1 MLIGNKNG
9 AQSHFKGIGMR
20 KETYIGRVAELQTRI
35 RKRGL
40 DALLVIKPENVRYV
54 TGLWGYSNRS
64 EYAMPRRLVCA
75 VVPANGDPVL
85 IVPKLEYL
93 FAQRRSWLPD
103 IRYHVEW
110 GSETECFGGLNLLNK
125 VLQEKSLLG
134 KKVAVEKN
142 FISAAL
148 HDLLNA
154 ELGVSV
160 IEASNGLVEEMRIIK
175 SSEEIDILR
184 ISGKMA
190 VQEYF
195 AECAAIRP
203 GVREYEVAMVG
214 RDHAAH
220 ESAWHCDHRNCG
232 CSLDHPLAE
241 TSQII
246 TSGPRCDM
254 VHALA
259 STRAFEPDDMI
270 LLDFCRIP
278 QFQNYRIGFARNVA
292 LRNANSTEQDMY
304 RTVLDAYD
312 KAVSVLRPGV
322 AAEVPDLVAREVL
335 DKAGIGETFVHRTG
349 RGVGIEAAEL
359 PEIGAGD
366 KLPLQA
372 GMVITIEPSIYLP
385 NFSAHP
391 EDTYL
396 ITDDGAELL
405 TRCSRELNVLSR

>member
-1 MLIGNKNG
+1 
-9 AQSHFKGIGMR
+9 MR
-20 KETYIGRVAELQTRI
+20 TETYQSRVTDLQARI
-35 RKRGL
+35 RRRGL

-54 TGLWGYSNRS
+54 TGLWGYSSRS
-64 EYAMPRRLVCA
+64 EYAMPRRLICA
-75 VVPANGDPVL
+75 VVPAAGEPVL

-93 FAQRRSWLPD
+93 FAQRRSWLGD

-110 GSETECFGGLNLLNK
+110 GSETETFGGLNLLNAIFR
-125 VLQEKSLLG
+125 EKGLGG
-134 KKVAVEKN
+134 KKIAVEKN

-148 HDLLNA
+148 YDLFDG
-154 ELGVSV
+154 ELPASEIV
-160 IEASNGLVEEMRIIK
+160 ASNGLVEEMRIIK
-175 SSEEIDILR
+175 CAEEIDILR

-190 VQEYF
+190 VQEYY
-195 AECAAIRP
+195 AECAGIRP
-203 GVREYEVAMVG
+203 GVREYEIAMIG

-220 ESAWHCDHRNCG
+220 QFAWHCDHRNCG
-232 CSLDHPLAE
+232 CTLDHPLAE

-259 STRAFEPDDMI
+259 STRAIEPDDMI

-292 LRNANSTEQDMY
+292 MRKPNSTEQDMFQI
-304 RTVLDAYD
+304 VLDAYD

-322 AAEVPDLVAREVL
+322 AAEVPDLVAREML
-335 DKAGIGETFVHRTG
+335 DKAGIGETFAHRTG

-372 GMVITIEPSIYLP
+372 GMVVTIEPSIYLP

-396 ITDDGAELL
+396 ITEDGAELL
-405 TRCSRELNVLSR
+405 TRCPRELNVLTR

>member
-1 MLIGNKNG
+1 
-9 AQSHFKGIGMR
+9 MR
-20 KETYIGRVAELQTRI
+20 IETYQSRVTNLKSRI
-35 RKRGL
+35 RERGL
-40 DALLVIKPENVRYV
+40 DALLVIKPENVRYI
-54 TGLWGYSNRS
+54 TGLWGYSSRT

-75 VVPANGDPVL
+75 VVPASGEPVL
-85 IVPKLEYL
+85 ILPKLEYL
-93 FAQRRSWLPD
+93 FAKRSSWFTD

-110 GSETECFGGLNLLNK
+110 RNETETFGGLNLLNEIFK
-125 VLQEKSLLG
+125 EKGLEG
-134 KKVAVEKN
+134 KKIAVEKN

-148 HDLLNA
+148 HDLFTG
-154 ELGVSV
+154 ELS
-160 IEASNGLVEEMRIIK
+160 ASEILASSGSIEEMRVIK
-175 SSEEIDILR
+175 SPEEIEIMR

-190 VQEYF
+190 VQEYY
-195 AECAAIRP
+195 AECAGIRP
-203 GVREYEVAMVG
+203 GVREYEIAMVG
-214 RDHAAH
+214 RDQAAH
-220 ESAWHCDHRNCG
+220 QFAKHCDHSNCG
-232 CSLDHPLAE
+232 CPLDHPIAE

-259 STRAFEPDDMI
+259 STRAIEPDDMI

-292 LRNANSTEQDMY
+292 MRKPNSTEQDIF

-322 AAEVPDLVAREVL
+322 AAEVPDLVAREML
-335 DKAGIGETFVHRTG
+335 DKAGIGETFIHRTG
-349 RGVGIEAAEL
+349 RGVGIEAVEL

-372 GMVITIEPSIYLP
+372 GMVVTIEPSVYLP
-385 NFSAHP
+385 YFSAHP

-396 ITDDGAELL
+396 ITEDGAELL
-405 TRCSRELNVLSR
+405 TRCPRDLNVVPW

>member
-1 MLIGNKNG
+1 
-9 AQSHFKGIGMR
+9 MR
-20 KETYIGRVAELQTRI
+20 TETYHGRVRDLQARL

-40 DALLVIKPENVRYV
+40 DAMLVIKPENVRYI
-54 TGLWGYSNRS
+54 TGLWGYSSRS
-64 EYAMPRRLVCA
+64 EYAMPRRLICA
-75 VVPANGDPVL
+75 IVPADGEPAL

-93 FAQRRSWLPD
+93 FAQRRSWLSD

-110 GSETECFGGLNLLNK
+110 GSETETFGGLNLLNN
-125 VLQEKSLLG
+125 VLKEKGLTG
-134 KKVAVEKN
+134 KKIAVEKS

-148 HDLLNA
+148 FDLFYY
-154 ELGVSV
+154 ELSVSEM
-160 IEASNGLVEEMRIIK
+160 EASNGLVEEMRIIK
-175 SSEEIDILR
+175 CEEEIDILR

-190 VQEYF
+190 VEEYY

-203 GVREYEVAMVG
+203 GVREYEIAMVG

-220 ESAWHCDHRNCG
+220 QFAWHCDHRNCG
-232 CSLDHPLAE
+232 CTLDHPLAE

-259 STRAFEPDDMI
+259 STRAIELDDMI

-278 QFQNYRIGFARNVA
+278 QFQNYRIGFARNVS
-292 LRNANSTEQDMY
+292 LRKPNSTEQDMFQI
-304 RTVLDAYD
+304 VLEAYD

-322 AAEVPDLVAREVL
+322 AAEVPDLVAREML
-335 DKAGIGETFVHRTG
+335 DKAGIGETFTHRTG

-396 ITDDGAELL
+396 ITEDGAELL
-405 TRCSRELNVLSR
+405 TRCPRELNILSL

>member
-1 MLIGNKNG
+1 MLT
-9 AQSHFKGIGMR
+9 
-20 KETYIGRVAELQTRI
+20 ETYQSRVTDLQARI
-35 RKRGL
+35 RRRGL

-54 TGLWGYSNRS
+54 TGLWGYSSRS
-64 EYAMPRRLVCA
+64 EYAMPRRLICA
-75 VVPANGDPVL
+75 VVPAVGEPVL

-93 FAQRRSWLPD
+93 FAQRRSWLAD

-110 GSETECFGGLNLLNK
+110 GSETETFGGLNLLNAIFR
-125 VLQEKSLLG
+125 EKGLGG
-134 KKVAVEKN
+134 KKIAVEKN

-148 HDLLNA
+148 YDLFDG
-154 ELGVSV
+154 ELPASEIV
-160 IEASNGLVEEMRIIK
+160 ASNGLVEEMRIIK
-175 SSEEIDILR
+175 CAEEIDILR

-190 VQEYF
+190 VQEYY
-195 AECAAIRP
+195 AECASIRP
-203 GVREYEVAMVG
+203 GVREYEIAMIG

-220 ESAWHCDHRNCG
+220 QFAWHCDHRNCG
-232 CSLDHPLAE
+232 CTLDHPLAE

-259 STRAFEPDDMI
+259 STRAIEPDDMI

-278 QFQNYRIGFARNVA
+278 QFQNYRIGFARNVGM
-292 LRNANSTEQDMY
+292 RKPNSTEQDMFQI
-304 RTVLDAYD
+304 VLDAYD

-322 AAEVPDLVAREVL
+322 AAEVPDLVAREML
-335 DKAGIGETFVHRTG
+335 DKAGIGETFAHRTG

-366 KLPLQA
+366 KMPLQA
-372 GMVITIEPSIYLP
+372 GMVVTIEPSIYLP

-396 ITDDGAELL
+396 ITEDGAELL
-405 TRCSRELNVLSR
+405 TRCPRELNVLTR

>member
-1 MLIGNKNG
+1 
-9 AQSHFKGIGMR
+9 MR
-20 KETYIGRVAELQTRI
+20 TETYQSRVTDLQARI
-35 RKRGL
+35 RRRGL

-54 TGLWGYSNRS
+54 TGLWGYSSRS
-64 EYAMPRRLVCA
+64 EYAMPRRLICA
-75 VVPANGDPVL
+75 VVPAAGEPVL

-93 FAQRRSWLPD
+93 FAQRRSWLGD

-110 GSETECFGGLNLLNK
+110 GSETETFGGLNLLNAI
-125 VLQEKSLLG
+125 LREKGLEG
-134 KKVAVEKN
+134 KKIAVEKN

-148 HDLLNA
+148 Y
-154 ELGVSV
+154 ELFDSELPASEIV
-160 IEASNGLVEEMRIIK
+160 ASNGLVEEMRIIK
-175 SSEEIDILR
+175 CTEEIDILR

-190 VQEYF
+190 VQEYY
-195 AECAAIRP
+195 AECAGIRP
-203 GVREYEVAMVG
+203 GVREYEIAMIG

-220 ESAWHCDHRNCG
+220 QFAWHCDHRNCG
-232 CSLDHPLAE
+232 CTLDHPLAE

-259 STRAFEPDDMI
+259 STRAIEPDDMI

-292 LRNANSTEQDMY
+292 MRKPNSTEQDMFQI
-304 RTVLDAYD
+304 VLDAYD

-322 AAEVPDLVAREVL
+322 AAEVPDLVAREML
-335 DKAGIGETFVHRTG
+335 DKAGIGETFAHRTG

-372 GMVITIEPSIYLP
+372 GMVVTIEPSIYLP

-396 ITDDGAELL
+396 ITEDGAELL
-405 TRCSRELNVLSR
+405 TRCPRELNVLTR

>member
-1 MLIGNKNG
+1 M
-9 AQSHFKGIGMR
+9 S
-20 KETYIGRVAELQTRI
+20 RVMDLQARI
-35 RKRGL
+35 RRRGL

-54 TGLWGYSNRS
+54 TGLWGYSSRS
-64 EYAMPRRLVCA
+64 EYAMPRRLICA
-75 VVPANGDPVL
+75 IVPAVGEPVL
-85 IVPKLEYL
+85 IVPKLEYF
-93 FAQRRSWLPD
+93 FARRRSWLSD

-110 GSETECFGGLNLLNK
+110 GSETETFGGLNLLNAIFR
-125 VLQEKSLLG
+125 EKGLGG
-134 KKVAVEKN
+134 KKIAVEKN

-148 HDLLNA
+148 YDLFDG
-154 ELGVSV
+154 ELPASEIV
-160 IEASNGLVEEMRIIK
+160 ASNGLVEEMRIIK
-175 SSEEIDILR
+175 CAEEIDILR

-190 VQEYF
+190 VQEYY
-195 AECAAIRP
+195 AECASIRP
-203 GVREYEVAMVG
+203 GVREYEIAMIG

-220 ESAWHCDHRNCG
+220 QFAWHCDHRNCG
-232 CSLDHPLAE
+232 CTLDHPLAE

-259 STRAFEPDDMI
+259 STRAIEPDDMI

-292 LRNANSTEQDMY
+292 MRKPNSTEQDMFQ
-304 RTVLDAYD
+304 TVLDAYD

-322 AAEVPDLVAREVL
+322 AAEVPDLVAREML
-335 DKAGIGETFVHRTG
+335 DKAGIGETFAHRTG

-372 GMVITIEPSIYLP
+372 GMVVTIEPSIYLP

-396 ITDDGAELL
+396 ITEDGAELL
-405 TRCSRELNVLSR
+405 TRCPRELNVLTR